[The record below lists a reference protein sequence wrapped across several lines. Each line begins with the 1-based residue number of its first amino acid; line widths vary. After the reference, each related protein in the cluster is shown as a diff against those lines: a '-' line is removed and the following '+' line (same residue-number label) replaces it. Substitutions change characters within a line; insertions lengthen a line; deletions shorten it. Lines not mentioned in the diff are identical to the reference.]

1 MATRKGKTNFAEVLA
16 ELEALVETLEDNDT
30 SLEQSMEAFE
40 KGIALSR
47 AAQKLLEEAE
57 QKVMLLT
64 QNEEGE
70 AEISPLDNGDE

>member
-1 MATRKGKTNFAEVLA
+1 MATRKGKTDFAAVLA
-16 ELEALVETLEDNDT
+16 ELEALGETLEDNDT
-30 SLEQSMEAFE
+30 SLEQAMEAFE

-64 QNEEGE
+64 QDEDGD
-70 AEISPLDNGDE
+70 AIISPLENGDE

>member
-1 MATRKGKTNFAEVLA
+1 MATRKGRTNFAEVLA

>member
-1 MATRKGKTNFAEVLA
+1 MATRKGKTDFAAVLA

-64 QNEEGE
+64 QDEDGD
-70 AEISPLDNGDE
+70 AIISPLENGDE